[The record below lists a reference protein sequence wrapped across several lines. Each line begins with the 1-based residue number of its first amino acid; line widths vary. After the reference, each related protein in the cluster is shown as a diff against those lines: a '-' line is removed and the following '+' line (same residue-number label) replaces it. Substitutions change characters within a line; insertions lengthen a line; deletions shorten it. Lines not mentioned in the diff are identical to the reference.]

1 MCVALVALNAVIH
14 TQGTNGMRQILIADF
29 HLLPEDTPD
38 RETVLQPGEL
48 IAAVELPPLPFA
60 ALSHYLKVR
69 DRASYDF
76 ALVSVAA
83 ALDVHDGQIDD
94 ARVALGGVGTKPW
107 RATEAER
114 VLMGA
119 PANASTFEAAAEAT
133 IQDAKPQQHNRF
145 KVELLRRTLVQALA
159 TVAGGEP

>member
-1 MCVALVALNAVIH
+1 MIH
-14 TQGTNGMRQILIADF
+14 TQGANGTRQIPIADF
-29 HLLPEDTPD
+29 HLLPGDTPH
-38 RETVLQPGEL
+38 RETVLQPGDL
-48 IAAVELPPLPFA
+48 IAAVELPPMPFA
-60 ALSHYLKVR
+60 EQSYYLKVR

-83 ALDVHDGQIDD
+83 ALDVHDGRIAN

-107 RATEAER
+107 RAAEAER

-119 PANASTFEAAAEAT
+119 PANESTFQAAAEAT
-133 IQDAKPQQHNRF
+133 IRDAKPQQHNRF

-159 TVAGGEP
+159 TVAGGEQ